1 MIRPQ
6 KKEIHRTYM
15 TISRNLLD
23 YQGNTKTPIA
33 NLITMKLLL
42 NSILSTP
49 GAKCM
54 TIDIKNFY
62 LETKLK
68 NK

>member
-1 MIRPQ
+1 MIRSQ
-6 KKEIHRTYM
+6 KNETHRIRI

-23 YQGNTKTPIA
+23 YQDNTKTPTA
-33 NLITMKLLL
+33 DLITMKLLL

-49 GAKCM
+49 STKFM
-54 TIDIKNFY
+54 TIDFKNFY